1 MLYQGSFLFMNI
13 GSTPAM
19 FCVLFRIRQV
29 GREELILAPCP
40 QEDAETLV
48 VEELGLSEQTR
59 FWMVT

>member
-1 MLYQGSFLFMNI
+1 MCCFVFV
-13 GSTPAM
+13 T
-19 FCVLFRIRQV
+19 V

>member
-1 MLYQGSFLFMNI
+1 MCCLVFV
-13 GSTPAM
+13 T
-19 FCVLFRIRQV
+19 V

-59 FWMVT
+59 FWMVTTSLTLLMLIET